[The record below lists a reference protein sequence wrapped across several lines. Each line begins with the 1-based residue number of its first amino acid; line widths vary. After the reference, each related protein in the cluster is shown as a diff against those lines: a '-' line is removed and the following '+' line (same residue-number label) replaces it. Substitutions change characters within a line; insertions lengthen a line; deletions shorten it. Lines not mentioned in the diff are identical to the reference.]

1 MAEGRLWH
9 FFFAWLFV
17 LNGLVYL
24 LFGLLN
30 LHLWRDMVPSRQ
42 ELRGIGRSA
51 WDHLRLRFPTG
62 EEATKYNVIQKL
74 SYLVLVLVLLPILV
88 LAGLAMSPRLDA
100 ASPELLTIFGGR
112 QSARTIHFIA
122 ASMLVIFL
130 IVHVFMVL
138 ISGFWNNMRSIITGR
153 YWIETRAGTDA

>member
-1 MAEGRLWH
+1 
-9 FFFAWLFV
+9 
-17 LNGLVYL
+17 
-24 LFGLLN
+24 
-30 LHLWRDMVPSRQ
+30 MVPSRQ

-51 WDHLRLRFPTG
+51 SDHVRLRFPTG
-62 EEATKYNVIQKL
+62 EEATRYNVIQKL

-100 ASPELLTIFGGR
+100 AWPELLTIFGGR

-122 ASMLVIFL
+122 ASMLVIFV
-130 IVHVFMVL
+130 IVHVIMVL
-138 ISGFWNNMRSIITGR
+138 ISGVWNNMRSIITGR

>member
-1 MAEGRLWH
+1 M
-9 FFFAWLFV
+9 

-42 ELRGIGRSA
+42 ELRDIGRSA

-62 EEATKYNVIQKL
+62 EEATRYNVIQKL

-100 ASPELLTIFGGR
+100 AWPELLTIFGGR

-122 ASMLVIFL
+122 ASMLVIFV
-130 IVHVFMVL
+130 IVHVIMVL
-138 ISGFWNNMRSIITGR
+138 ISGVWNNMRSIITGR
-153 YWIETRAGTDA
+153 YWIETRGGTDA

>member
-1 MAEGRLWH
+1 MGDAAVLAIAGGRAALH
-9 FFFAWLFV
+9 FFIAWLFV

-62 EEATKYNVIQKL
+62 EEATRYNVIQKL

-100 ASPELLTIFGGR
+100 ASPELLTIFRSPAIGVDDPLHR
-112 QSARTIHFIA
+112 RVHACDLCDRARI
-122 ASMLVIFL
+122 LGVDL
-130 IVHVFMVL
+130 WRL
-138 ISGFWNNMRSIITGR
+138 
-153 YWIETRAGTDA
+153 E